1 MYALNIQ
8 YSIFSKIEMLITT
21 EYLLHHTF
29 FPSCIIKAIALL
41 PSPLSSCC
49 GFRSHLFACS
59 NRPATVC
66 AVCATPDLSA
76 ATKADATKLR
86 SSFNFSLILRAKA
99 SAWGVV
105 PSQTYTCSHL
115 N

>member
-1 MYALNIQ
+1 MIRVDF
-8 YSIFSKIEMLITT
+8 IFKKLVI
-21 EYLLHHTF
+21 HHTF

-66 AVCATPDLSA
+66 AVCADPDLSA
-76 ATKADATKLR
+76 ATKADATEPR

-99 SAWGVV
+99 SACGVV
-105 PSQTYTCSHL
+105 PL
-115 N
+115 